1 VSDIPIFDVLEH
13 HAKNGIQDAVVCGD
27 ESITYAELHRRAE
40 WAALALADNGV
51 GPGDL
56 VGLALPNGIE
66 FFVALF
72 AAYRLD
78 ATPMPLSSKLPGPEF
93 AAIVETA
100 RPVLVVDPGFD
111 LNPPVSDGRRELP
124 RAKGSQPWK
133 AMCSGGSTGRPKV
146 IVAGRPARVD
156 VTEKQYFVVPGDV
169 VLVPGPLYHQGPF
182 ISATGAIFTG
192 STAVVMGRFD
202 AYDALALIERNRVT
216 YLYLVPTMIHRIWR
230 LDTETRESFDLS
242 SVRLMLCTG
251 APWAPWLKE
260 EWLRWFGPERV
271 VEGYGGTEE
280 QGGVSITGVE
290 AIEHPG
296 SIGAAHDGVAV
307 LDEEGG
313 ILPKGS
319 LGELHF
325 RTAPGGSHR
334 YLGAEIVE
342 RNGWRSYGD
351 IGYIG
356 DDDYVYLVDRRTD
369 MIVTGGSNV
378 YPAELE
384 SVLESHSAVRS
395 AAVIGLPDDDLGQRV
410 HAIVDVAGRHAEAGL
425 VATLDNHVRDHV
437 AAYKVPRT
445 YELVEEPLRDDAG
458 KLRRSALRADRISSV
473 SQGAGRQGGLRV
485 AREGARAKDAPS
497 V

>member
-1 VSDIPIFDVLEH
+1 VTDIPMFEVLEH
-13 HAKNGIQDAVVCGD
+13 HAKRGAQDAVVCGD
-27 ESITYAELHRRAE
+27 ESITYSEMHRRAE
-40 WAALALADNGV
+40 GAALRLADNGV
-51 GPGDL
+51 GSGDL
-56 VGLALPNGIE
+56 VGLALPNGID

-72 AAYRLD
+72 ATYRLD

-93 AAIVETA
+93 AAIVQTA
-100 RPVLVVDPGFD
+100 RPALVVEPGFD
-111 LNPPVSDGRRELP
+111 LNPPVSAGSRDLP

-146 IVAGRPARVD
+146 IVAGSPARVD
-156 VTEKQYFVVPGDV
+156 VTQKQYFVIPGDV

-192 STAVVMGRFD
+192 STAVVMTRFD
-202 AYDALALIERNRVT
+202 ACDALALIERYRVT

-230 LDTETRESFDLS
+230 LDAETRDSFDLS

-251 APWAPWLKE
+251 APWAPWLKD

-290 AIEHPG
+290 ALEHPG
-296 SIGAAHDGVAV
+296 SIGAAHDGVSV
-307 LDEEGG
+307 LDEDGQ

-325 RTAPGGSHR
+325 RATAGGSHR

-342 RNGWRSYGD
+342 REGWRSYGD
-351 IGYIG
+351 IGYVG
-356 DDDYVYLVDRRTD
+356 DDGYVYLVDRRTD
-369 MIVTGGSNV
+369 MIVTGGANV

-395 AAVIGLPDDDLGQRV
+395 AAVIGLPDDDRGQCI
-410 HAIVDVAGRHAEAGL
+410 HAIVDVAGRHEESDLASE
-425 VATLDNHVRDHV
+425 LDRYVRNHV
-437 AAYKVPRT
+437 ASFKAPRT
-445 YELVEEPLRDDAG
+445 YELVGEPLRDDAG
-458 KLRRSALRADRISSV
+458 KLRRSALRSARISSELE
-473 SQGAGRQGGLRV
+473 SAKRSGI
-485 AREGARAKDAPS
+485 KDASPI
-497 V
+497 